1 MQQTV
6 TKKGRILEFCR
17 NMHAALLRIICIFIG
32 IYMMG
37 VEAFFSFY
45 FLHMILTSL
54 IRFYTLDSD
63 VDVQRMVRR
72 KGSIGWQYLGYISSL
87 HLITSLLI
95 LALYWSFI
103 TLFDRQIAPGTLD
116 MGFAKLYAL
125 IILGNLITPLT
136 GIIKAKA
143 PQVVQEVV
151 LRGQYAVTLACIIGF
166 VAASVDAALLPYAW
180 LLSSLAMA
188 ALRLGFAVQY
198 LWGTDTKSPS
208 TPLSRQRARDLW
220 RSILSLSAMRTDR
233 RVTFLGAKAVI
244 SALLG
249 PFASLTLKAVGFNDD
264 TKRQRYADR
273 AGRTWPLRQLGRRL
287 SDSPAQRISIEH
299 VLLCILLASTV
310 ALAIL
315 LAMGG
320 HLDPFLLLGSLALS
334 CKILAISLRALLLRK
349 LTS

>member
-1 MQQTV
+1 MAI
-6 TKKGRILEFCR
+6 KKDRILEFGR
-17 NMHAALLRIICIFIG
+17 NMHAALVRVICIFIG
-32 IYMMG
+32 IFMMG
-37 VEAFFSFY
+37 FQAFFGFY

-136 GIIKAKA
+136 GIIRAKA
-143 PQVVQEVV
+143 PQSVQEVV
-151 LRGQYAVTLACIIGF
+151 LRGQYAATLVFIVGF
-166 VAASVDAALLPYAW
+166 MVASVDAALLPYAW
-180 LLSSLAMA
+180 LFSSLAMT
-188 ALRLGFAVQY
+188 ALRLGFAVYY
-198 LWGTDTKSPS
+198 LWGADTKSS
-208 TPLSRQRARDLW
+208 SAPLSRQKARDLW
-220 RSILSLSAMRTDR
+220 QSILSLSAVRTDK

-249 PFASLTLKAVGFNDD
+249 PFASLALKAVGFNDD
-264 TKRQRYADR
+264 AKRQRYADK

-287 SDSPAQRISIEH
+287 SHSPAQRVSIEH
-299 VLLCILLASTV
+299 VLLCILLASTM
-310 ALAIL
+310 ALALL

-320 HLDPFLLLGSLALS
+320 RLDPFLLLGSLALS